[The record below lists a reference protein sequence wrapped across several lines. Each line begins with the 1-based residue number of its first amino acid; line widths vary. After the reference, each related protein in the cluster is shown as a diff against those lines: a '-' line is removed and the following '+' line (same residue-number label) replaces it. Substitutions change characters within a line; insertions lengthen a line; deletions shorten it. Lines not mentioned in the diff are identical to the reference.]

1 MRKLSELLN
10 ELVEL
15 ENYYNMIDATMEECD
30 YKTEVLMDLS
40 LSMDFIGCCLMY
52 GDYIND
58 TGKEY
63 NYFED

>member
-10 ELVEL
+10 DLVEL

-40 LSMDFIGCCLMY
+40 LSMDYIGCCLMY

>member
-10 ELVEL
+10 DLIEL

-40 LSMDFIGCCLMY
+40 LSMDYIGCCLMY

>member
-1 MRKLSELLN
+1 
-10 ELVEL
+10 
-15 ENYYNMIDATMEECD
+15 MIDATMEECD

-40 LSMDFIGCCLMY
+40 LAMDCIGCSLMY

>member
-10 ELVEL
+10 DLVEL

>member
-10 ELVEL
+10 DLIEL
-15 ENYYNMIDATMEECD
+15 ENQYNMINATMEECD